1 MKTVWILG
9 AGASKSASGGAYPT
23 LVELPRT
30 AKNLGVVVEPPAGSG
45 GNFDAL
51 DTFLRRIYGYG
62 LSAEKPIDLEV
73 VLTLLDIESTLE
85 NTGLLQSARSQLI
98 RLIQRT
104 FGRLQK
110 QADASA
116 SEYEQVLTHVE
127 KSDTIITFN
136 WDVLLDDAL
145 GRMALLKDLAAK
157 TPKAHYAA
165 FLRDFTARGDSSVDK
180 LSMPQPFSRWRASQ
194 GYYLKLHGSID
205 WAICTAPECRNRGR
219 VFPLARS
226 STRPSCGYCLDR
238 LQWMIVPPTLNKR
251 VLDLGF
257 VRRLWNVAAREI
269 ARAERLVIWG
279 YSLPPTDFYSAWL
292 FSKARRARL
301 QEVVIINP
309 AVVTGVRKVG
319 FSRMFVSRFVEATKL
334 DLAAT
339 KLSAYVS
346 FADWAAGTPIEK
358 RHPAV
363 KKSFARLREGA

>member
-23 LVELPRT
+23 LVELPKT
-30 AKNLGVVVEPPAGSG
+30 AQSLGVVVTPPAGNASS
-45 GNFDAL
+45 FDAL

-62 LSAEKPIDLEV
+62 LDAEKPIDLEV

-110 QADASA
+110 QAEAGA
-116 SEYEQVLTHVE
+116 SEYQTLLTHVE

-145 GRMALLKDLAAK
+145 GRLALLKDLGAK
-157 TPKAHYAA
+157 TPKGHYAA
-165 FLRDFTARGDSSVDK
+165 FLRDFTARGDG
-180 LSMPQPFSRWRASQ
+180 LIANASMPPPFARWRSSQ
-194 GYYLKLHGSID
+194 GYYLKLHGSLD

-257 VRRLWNVAAREI
+257 ARRLWNVAAREI
-269 ARAERLVIWG
+269 ARAQRLVIWG

-301 QEVVIINP
+301 EELVVINP

-319 FSRMFVSRFVEATKL
+319 FSRTFVSRFVEATKIHP
-334 DLAAT
+334 ATT
-339 KLSAYVS
+339 KLAAYVS
-346 FADWAAGTPIEK
+346 FADWLAGLPVEK
-358 RHPAV
+358 RHPSLKRSV
-363 KKSFARLREGA
+363 ARLLEGT